1 MQIVMFWR
9 QPQESMNNVVFIDT
23 QNKLLNGN
31 GSNHSYQQESII
43 DI

>member
-9 QPQESMNNVVFIDT
+9 QPQESMTNVVFIDT

-31 GSNHSYQQESII
+31 GSNQSYQQESII
-43 DI
+43 DL